1 MTEPLKHDPDKRRG
15 PVAWMAGNSVAAN
28 MLMLVLLIGGLIYAF
43 KIKKEFFP
51 EFELDLVTV
60 VVPYPGASPDEV
72 EQGIVLAIEEAVRGL
87 DGVEDVSS
95 TAGEG
100 VGQVVIEL
108 LRDADSKKALQDVKQ
123 AVDRIITFPEE
134 AEEPQVT
141 LLVAKHR
148 VLSIFLYGDHDDSTL
163 RALAEKT
170 RASLLQLPEITQ
182 VGLSG
187 VRPLEVSIEVPMD
200 TLRTYNIT
208 LGQIARK
215 IRETSVE
222 LPAGSVKTSA
232 GEILVR
238 MKERRDF
245 GRDFARIPIISTSDG
260 TEVLLGDIATI
271 VDGFAETDEFATY
284 NGKPAVMLDVYR
296 VGQQS
301 VLEVA
306 TAAHKFAREY
316 TDQLPAGTGLTIPE
330 ASDLSVMYRQRMD
343 LLARNARIGLILVF
357 VLLGI
362 FLEARLA
369 FWVTMGIPIS
379 FLGTFLFMPMF
390 GVSLNMIS
398 MFAFLIALGIVVDDA
413 IIVGENIYDYHQKG
427 YSFGKAAVLGAREV
441 AMPVTFSVLT
451 NIVAFFPLM
460 FVPGIM
466 GKIFVVIPLVVI
478 SVFAISLIESL
489 FILPAHLGHQ
499 KDKAR
504 RGIGRAIHRAQS
516 GFSNWFSRSI
526 RRWYGPLLNGALHH
540 RYLTLSVGL
549 AVLIGTIGYVKSG
562 RMGFEMFPKIESDVA
577 TVTAVLPYGTSVA
590 KTKEVQALLMVT
602 ANEVI
607 SENGGKKLVSGIFA
621 QIGGMAGANRSI
633 VRSSGG
639 SSGNTVEISVLLAMP
654 VEARPITTG
663 QLTELWR
670 KRSGT
675 IAGLES
681 IFFQADKG
689 GPGSGAA
696 MTIELSHGD
705 IKTLQAA
712 GESLAETLKTFP
724 KASDINDGFEEG
736 KKQFDYTLRPE
747 GRSLNL
753 TTLDV
758 ARQVRHCFYGAE
770 ALRQQRGRN
779 EIKVMVRL
787 PKSERIW
794 QYTLEELL
802 IQTPDRMHVRLD
814 EVVSYKRDRAYTAI
828 TRRNGRRTISVTAD
842 VTPRSQAGQILSSLY
857 DEKPGAISK
866 LMGKFKA
873 GFRKFFGYEGP
884 PVKPAAPKALDVLV
898 ERYPGLVYSFE
909 GKQADMK
916 ESMASLMGGFV
927 FALFAIYAV
936 LAIPFRSYIQPL
948 IIMVSIPFGIVG
960 AVIGHE
966 IMGFSLSVMSMM
978 GLVALAG
985 VVVNDSLILI
995 EFANRRHKGGL
1006 GAHEAV
1012 REAGIR
1018 RFRPIM
1024 LTTLTTFGGLAPM
1037 IFETSRQ
1044 AKFLI
1049 PMAISLGYG
1058 ILFATAISLLLVPS
1072 LFLVVEDVRGL
1083 VRGKS
1088 ISNSRNQHPTANKV
1102 QFSHFGRM

>member
-1 MTEPLKHDPDKRRG
+1 
-15 PVAWMAGNSVAAN
+15 MAGNSVAAN

-51 EFELDLVTV
+51 EFELDLVSVT
-60 VVPYPGASPDEV
+60 VPYPGASPDEV
-72 EQGIVLAIEEAVRGL
+72 EQGIVLSIEEAVRGL
-87 DGVEDVSS
+87 DGVEDVNS
-95 TAGEG
+95 TSGEG

-123 AVDRIITFPEE
+123 AVDRIITFPDE
-134 AEEPQVT
+134 AEEHQVM

-148 VLSIFLYGDHDDSTL
+148 VLSMLLHGDHDDSTL

-170 RASLLQLPEITQ
+170 RESLLQLPGITQ

-200 TLRTYNIT
+200 TLRTYNLT

-215 IRETSVE
+215 IRETSLE
-222 LPAGSVKTSA
+222 LPAGSVKTAA

-238 MKERRDF
+238 MKERRDS
-245 GRDFARIPIISTSDG
+245 GRDFANIPIISASDG
-260 TEVLLGDIATI
+260 SEVLLGDIATI

-284 NGKPAVMLDVYR
+284 NGKPAVLLNVYR

-301 VLEVA
+301 VLDVA
-306 TAAHKFAREY
+306 AAAHKFAEEY
-316 TDQLPAGTGLTIPE
+316 TAQLLGGTGLTIPE
-330 ASDLSVMYRQRMD
+330 ASDLSVMYQQRMD
-343 LLARNARIGLILVF
+343 LLARNAGIGLVLVF

-379 FLGTFLFMPMF
+379 FLGTFVFMPMF

-413 IIVGENIYDYHQKG
+413 IVVGENIYEYHQKG
-427 YSFGKAAVLGAREV
+427 HSFGKAAVLGAREV

-478 SVFAISLIESL
+478 SVFSISLIESL

-504 RGIGRAIHRAQS
+504 RGIGRAIHRVQN
-516 GFSNWFSRSI
+516 GFSKWFSRSI
-526 RRWYGPLLNGALHH
+526 RRFYGPLLNAALRH
-540 RYLTLSVGL
+540 RYLTVSVAL
-549 AVLIGTIGYVKSG
+549 AVLIGTIGYIKSG

-590 KTKEVQALLMVT
+590 KTKEVRARLMAT

-607 SENGGKKLVSGIFA
+607 AENGGKKLASGMFA
-621 QIGGMAGANRSI
+621 QIGGMAGADRSV

-639 SSGNTVEISVLLAMP
+639 SKGNTVEISVHLSMP
-654 VEARPITTG
+654 VKSRPITTG
-663 QLTELWR
+663 QFTDLWR
-670 KRSGT
+670 KRTGT
-675 IAGLES
+675 IPGLES

-696 MTIELSHGD
+696 LTVELSHGD
-705 IKTLQAA
+705 IKTLQEA
-712 GESLAETLKTFP
+712 GESLAETLRTFP
-724 KASDINDGFEEG
+724 KASDVNDGFEEG

-779 EIKVMVRL
+779 EIKIMVRL
-787 PKSERIW
+787 PKSERIS
-794 QYTLEELL
+794 QYSLEELL
-802 IQTPDRMHVRLD
+802 VQTPDRMHVRLD
-814 EVVSYKRDRAYTAI
+814 EVVSYTRDRAYTAI
-828 TRRNGRRTISVTAD
+828 MRRNGRRTISVTAD

-857 DEKPGAISK
+857 DEKPGALSR
-866 LMGKFKA
+866 LMGKIKA
-873 GFRKFFGYEGP
+873 GYRKFRGHP
-884 PVKPAAPKALDVLV
+884 PEEVKVSEPKPLDALV
-898 ERYPGLVYSFE
+898 ERYPGLAYSFE

-966 IMGFSLSVMSMM
+966 LMGFSLSVMSMM

-995 EFANRRHKGGL
+995 EFANRKHKGGFP
-1006 GAHEAV
+1006 AHVAV

-1044 AKFLI
+1044 ARFLI
-1049 PMAISLGYG
+1049 PMAISLGFG
-1058 ILFATAISLLLVPS
+1058 IVFATGISLLLVPS
-1072 LFLVVEDVRGL
+1072 LFLVVEDARRLFKGNRGAHHIHVTDESEGDEIL
-1083 VRGKS
+1083 
-1088 ISNSRNQHPTANKV
+1088 NL
-1102 QFSHFGRM
+1102 

>member
-1 MTEPLKHDPDKRRG
+1 MTEIKENGPVRMKG

-28 MLMLVLLIGGLIYAF
+28 MLMLVLLIGGLIYTF
-43 KIKKEFFP
+43 TIKKEFFP

-60 VVPYPGASPDEV
+60 AVPYPGASPDEV
-72 EQGIVLAIEEAVRGL
+72 EQGIVLSIEEAVRGL
-87 DGVEDVSS
+87 DGVEDVGSV
-95 TAGEG
+95 AGEG
-100 VGQVVIEL
+100 VGQVTIEL
-108 LRDADSKKALQDVKQ
+108 LRGADSKKALQDVKQ

-148 VLSIFLYGDHDDSTL
+148 VLSILLYGDHDDATL

-170 RASLLQLPEITQ
+170 RDRLLQLPEITQ
-182 VGLSG
+182 VSLGG
-187 VRPLEVSIEVPMD
+187 VRPLEVSVEVPMD
-200 TLRTYNIT
+200 TLRTYNLT
-208 LGQIARK
+208 LGQIAGK
-215 IRETSVE
+215 IRETSLE
-222 LPAGSVKTSA
+222 LPAGSVKTSSD
-232 GEILVR
+232 EILVR
-238 MKERRDF
+238 VKERRDY
-245 GRDFARIPIISTSDG
+245 GRDFANIPIISSNDG

-271 VDGFAETDEFATY
+271 VDGFAETDSFATY
-284 NGKPAVMLDVYR
+284 NGKPAVSLEVYR

-306 TAAHKFAREY
+306 SAAHEFAREY
-316 TDQLPAGTGLTIPE
+316 AAQLPAETSMTIPE

-343 LLARNARIGLILVF
+343 LLSRNAQIGLALVF
-357 VLLGI
+357 VLLAV

-379 FLGTFLFMPMF
+379 FLGTFIFLPMF

-413 IIVGENIYDYHQKG
+413 IVVGENIYEHHQRG
-427 YSFGKAAVLGAREV
+427 LSFARAAVVGAREV

-478 SVFAISLIESL
+478 SVFAISLIESI

-504 RGIGRAIHRAQS
+504 RGIGRIIHKAQN

-526 RRWYGPLLNGALHH
+526 RVLYGPLLDKALKH
-540 RYLTLSVGL
+540 RYLTMAVGL
-549 AVLIGTIGYVKSG
+549 AVLIGTIGYIKSG
-562 RMGFEMFPKIESDVA
+562 RMGFELFPKIESDIA
-577 TVTAVLPYGTSVA
+577 TVTAVLPYGTSVN
-590 KTKEVQALLMVT
+590 KTKEVQEHLLKTV
-602 ANEVI
+602 NEI
-607 SENGGKKLVSGIFA
+607 IAENGKEKLVSGIYA
-621 QIGGMAGANRSI
+621 QIGGMAGADRDI
-633 VRSSGG
+633 VMSSGG
-639 SSGNTVEISVLLAMP
+639 SSGNTVEISVMLAMP
-654 VEARPITTG
+654 VEDRPMTTG
-663 QLTELWR
+663 ELTDLWR
-670 KRSGT
+670 ERTGE

-696 MTIELSHGD
+696 MTIELSHGN
-705 IKTLQAA
+705 IKTLQEA
-712 GESLAETLKTFP
+712 GESLAETLKRFP
-724 KASDINDGFEEG
+724 KVSDVNDGFEEG
-736 KKQFDYTLRPE
+736 KKQLDYTLRPE
-747 GRSLNL
+747 GRSLKL

-787 PKSERIW
+787 PKSER
-794 QYTLEELL
+794 QSQHTLEKLL
-802 IQTPDRMHVRLD
+802 VRTPERTYVPLD
-814 EVVSYKRDRAYTAI
+814 EVVNYKADRAYTSI
-828 TRRNGRRTISVTAD
+828 TRRNGRRTIVVTAD
-842 VTPRSQAGQILSSLY
+842 VTPRSQAGQILGSLY
-857 DEKPGAISK
+857 DPKPGMISSI
-866 LMGKFKA
+866 MGKLKA
-873 GFRKFFGYEGP
+873 GYRKTFGLP
-884 PVKPAAPKALDVLV
+884 PEEVKVSETKPLDQLV

-909 GKQADMK
+909 GKQADMA
-916 ESMASLMGGFV
+916 ESMSSLFGGFA
-927 FALFAIYAV
+927 FAMFAIYAV
-936 LAIPFRSYIQPL
+936 LAIPFRSYVQPL

-966 IMGFSLSVMSMM
+966 LMGFSLSVMSMM

-985 VVVNDSLILI
+985 VVVNDSLVLI
-995 EFANRRHKGGL
+995 EYANRKHKGGL
-1006 GAHEAV
+1006 GAHAAV
-1012 REAGIR
+1012 HEAGIR

-1049 PMAISLGYG
+1049 PMAISLGFG
-1058 ILFATAISLLLVPS
+1058 IVFATFISLLLVPS
-1072 LFLVVEDVRGL
+1072 LFLIVEDIHVL
-1083 VRGKS
+1083 VKGR
-1088 ISNSRNQHPTANKV
+1088 SRH
-1102 QFSHFGRM
+1102 G

>member
-1 MTEPLKHDPDKRRG
+1 MTDTIKNGPEKKRG
-15 PVAWMAGNSVAAN
+15 PVAWMAGNSVASN

-43 KIKKEFFP
+43 SIKKEFFP

-60 VVPYPGASPDEV
+60 AVPYPGASPDEV

-87 DGVEDVSS
+87 DGVEDVIS

-100 VGQVVIEL
+100 VGQVTIEL
-108 LRDADSKKALQDVKQ
+108 LRGADSKKALQDIKQ

-141 LLVAKHR
+141 LLVAKRR
-148 VLSIFLYGDHDDSTL
+148 VLSIVLYGDHDDSTL

-170 RASLLQLPEITQ
+170 REKLLQLSEITQ
-182 VGLSG
+182 VELSG
-187 VRPLEVSIEVPMD
+187 VRPLEVSVEVPMD
-200 TLRTYNIT
+200 TLRTYNLT

-238 MKERRDF
+238 VKERRDF
-245 GRDFARIPIISTSDG
+245 GPDFANIPIVSANDG
-260 TEVLLGDIATI
+260 AEVLLGDIAKI
-271 VDGFAETDEFATY
+271 VDGFADTDEFAAY
-284 NGKPAVMLDVYR
+284 DGKPAVMIEVYR

-301 VLEVA
+301 VLAVA
-306 TAAHKFAREY
+306 SAAHKFAEEY
-316 TDQLPAGTGLTIPE
+316 VAQLPAGMGMTVPAAT
-330 ASDLSVMYRQRMD
+330 DYSVMYRQRMD
-343 LLARNARIGLILVF
+343 LLARNARVGLILVF
-357 VLLGI
+357 VLLAI

-379 FLGTFLFMPMF
+379 FLGTFIFLPML
-390 GVSLNMIS
+390 GVSLNMVS

-413 IIVGENIYDYHQKG
+413 IVVGENVYDYHQKG
-427 YSFGKAAVLGAREV
+427 YGFLKSAVLGAREV

-451 NIVAFFPLM
+451 NIVAFVPLM
-460 FVPGIM
+460 FVPGVM
-466 GKIFVVIPLVVI
+466 GKIFGVIPVVVI
-478 SVFAISLIESL
+478 SVFAISLIESV

-504 RGIGRAIHRAQS
+504 RGIGGAIHRAQS
-516 GFSNWFSRSI
+516 TFSNWFSRSI
-526 RRWYGPLLNGALHH
+526 RRYYGPVLNAALRR
-540 RYLTLSVGL
+540 RYLTISIGL
-549 AVLIGTIGYVKSG
+549 AVLAGTIGYIKSG
-562 RMGFEMFPKIESDVA
+562 RMGFETFPKIESDVA
-577 TVTAVLPYGTSVA
+577 TVTAVLPYGTAVA
-590 KTKEVQALLMVT
+590 KTKEVRNFLLAK

-607 SENGGKKLVSGIFA
+607 SENGGEKLVSGIFA
-621 QIGGMAGANRSI
+621 QIGGNAGASGGVIRST
-633 VRSSGG
+633 GG
-639 SSGNTVEISVLLAMP
+639 SSGNTVEISINLAMP
-654 VEARPITTG
+654 PEDRPITTG
-663 QLTELWR
+663 QLTDLWR
-670 KRSGT
+670 RRAGN

-712 GESLAETLKTFP
+712 GESLAATLKRFP
-724 KASDINDGFEEG
+724 KVSDVNDGFEEG

-753 TTLDV
+753 STLDV
-758 ARQVRHCFYGAE
+758 ASQVRHCFYGAE

-779 EIKVMVRL
+779 EIKIMVRL
-787 PKSERIW
+787 PESERRL
-794 QYTLEELL
+794 QHTLEELL
-802 IQTPDRMHVRLD
+802 VRTPAGMHVPLN
-814 EVVSYKRDRAYTAI
+814 EVVDYTRDRAYTSI
-828 TRRNGRRTISVTAD
+828 TRRDGRRTISVTAD
-842 VTPRSQAGQILSSLY
+842 VMPRSQAGQILGSLY
-857 DEKPGAISK
+857 DAKPGMISMI
-866 LMGKFKA
+866 MGKLKS
-873 GFRKFFGYEGP
+873 GYRKFFGDEA

-898 ERYPGLVYSFE
+898 DRYPGLTYSFE

-916 ESMASLMGGFV
+916 ESMSSLMGGFV
-927 FALFAIYAV
+927 VALFAIYAV
-936 LAIPFRSYIQPL
+936 LAIPFRSYVQPL

-966 IMGFSLSVMSMM
+966 IMGFDLSVMSMM

-995 EFANRRHKGGL
+995 EYANRKHKGGL
-1006 GAHEAV
+1006 PAHEAV

-1044 AKFLI
+1044 ARFLI
-1049 PMAISLGYG
+1049 PMAISLGFG
-1058 ILFATAISLLLVPS
+1058 IVFATLISLLLVPS
-1072 LFLVVEDVRGL
+1072 LFLIVEDIHVMVKGRARHIH
-1083 VRGKS
+1083 VS
-1088 ISNSRNQHPTANKV
+1088 EETTDDSV
-1102 QFSHFGRM
+1102 Q

>member
-1 MTEPLKHDPDKRRG
+1 MTDTTKLDPTPKRG
-15 PVAWMAGNSVAAN
+15 PVAWMAGNSVASN

-43 KIKKEFFP
+43 KVKKEFFP

-87 DGVEDVSS
+87 DGVEDVNS
-95 TAGEG
+95 TAGES

-148 VLSIFLYGDHDDSTL
+148 VLSIMLYGDHDESTL

-170 RASLLQLPEITQ
+170 RGRLLQLPEITQ
-182 VGLSG
+182 VALSG
-187 VRPLEVSIEVPMD
+187 VKPLEVSIEVPMD
-200 TLRTYNIT
+200 TLRTYNLT

-215 IRETSVE
+215 IRETALE
-222 LPAGSVKTSA
+222 LPGGSVKTSA

-238 MKERRDF
+238 VKERRDS
-245 GRDFARIPIISTSDG
+245 GRDFAKIPIISTNDG

-271 VDGFAETDEFATY
+271 VDGFADTDEFATY

-306 TAAHKFAREY
+306 AAAHKFAEDY
-316 TDQLPAGTGLTIPE
+316 TLQLPSETGMMIPE
-330 ASDLSVMYRQRMD
+330 ATDLSVMYRQRMD
-343 LLARNARIGLILVF
+343 LLARNAAIGLVLVF
-357 VLLGI
+357 VLLGV

-413 IIVGENIYDYHQKG
+413 IVVGENIYEYHQKG
-427 YSFGKAAVLGAREV
+427 YSFPRAAVLGAREV

-478 SVFAISLIESL
+478 SVFTISLVECL

-499 KDKAR
+499 KERAR
-504 RGIGRAIHRAQS
+504 RGIGRAIHQAQNA
-516 GFSNWFSRSI
+516 FSHWFSRSI
-526 RRWYGPLLNGALHH
+526 RRFYGPLLNVALHY
-540 RYLTLSVGL
+540 RYLTVSIGV
-549 AVLIGTIGYVKSG
+549 AVLIGTFGHIMSG
-562 RMGFEMFPKIESDVA
+562 RMGFEMFPKIESDTA

-590 KTKEVQALLMVT
+590 KTKEVQARLMAT

-607 SENGGKKLVSGIFA
+607 AENGGKKLVSGIFA
-621 QIGGMAGANRSI
+621 QIGGSAGADRSI
-633 VRSSGG
+633 IRSSGG
-639 SSGNTVEISVLLAMP
+639 SRGNTVEISVLLSMP
-654 VEARPITTG
+654 VKSRPITTG
-663 QLTELWR
+663 QLTDLWR
-670 KRSGT
+670 KRTGT

-696 MTIELSHGD
+696 MTVELSHGD

-712 GESLAETLKTFP
+712 GESLARTLKTFP
-724 KASDINDGFEEG
+724 KASDVNDGFEEG

-779 EIKVMVRL
+779 EIKIMVRL
-787 PKSERIW
+787 PKSERIS
-794 QYTLEELL
+794 QYSLEELL
-802 IQTPDRMHVRLD
+802 IQTPERMYVPLD
-814 EVVSYKRDRAYTAI
+814 EVVSYKSDRAYTAI

-842 VTPRSQAGQILSSLY
+842 VTPRSQAGRILSSLY
-857 DEKPGAISK
+857 DEKPGTIRK
-866 LMGKFKA
+866 LIGKLKA
-873 GFRKFFGYEGP
+873 GYRKFRGYP
-884 PVKPAAPKALDVLV
+884 PEEVKVTESKALDALV
-898 ERYPGLVYSFE
+898 ERYPGLAYSFE

-916 ESMASLMGGFV
+916 KSMASLKGGFI

-966 IMGFSLSVMSMM
+966 LMGFNLSVMSMM

-995 EFANRRHKGGL
+995 EYANRKHQGGL
-1006 GAHEAV
+1006 PAHEAV
-1012 REAGIR
+1012 HEAGIR

-1044 AKFLI
+1044 ARFLI
-1049 PMAISLGYG
+1049 PMAISLGFG

-1072 LFLVVEDVRGL
+1072 LFLVVEDLRRL
-1083 VRGKS
+1083 VRGK
-1088 ISNSRNQHPTANKV
+1088 
-1102 QFSHFGRM
+1102 GRAHHIPVTEELAPDVTLSV

>member
-1 MTEPLKHDPDKRRG
+1 MTDTTKIDPAPKRG

-28 MLMLVLLIGGLIYAF
+28 VFMLVLLIGGLIYAF

-60 VVPYPGASPDEV
+60 TVPYPGASPDEV
-72 EQGIVLAIEEAVRGL
+72 EQGIVLAIEEVVRGL
-87 DGVEDVSS
+87 DGVEDVTSR
-95 TAGEG
+95 AGEG
-100 VGQVVIEL
+100 VGNVTVEL
-108 LRDADSKKALQDVKQ
+108 LRDADSKKALQDIKQ
-123 AVDRIITFPEE
+123 EVDRIITFPEE

-141 LLVAKHR
+141 LLVAKRR
-148 VLSIFLYGDHDDSTL
+148 VLSIVLYGDHDDSTL
-163 RALAEKT
+163 RALAEQT
-170 RASLLQLPEITQ
+170 RERLLQQPEITQ
-182 VGLSG
+182 VELSG
-187 VRPLEVSIEVPMD
+187 VRPLEVSVEVPMD
-200 TLRTYNIT
+200 TLRTYNLT

-215 IRETSVE
+215 IRETSLE
-222 LPAGSVKTSA
+222 LPGGSVKTSA

-238 MKERRDF
+238 VKERRDF
-245 GRDFARIPIISTSDG
+245 GRDFAKIPIVSANDG
-260 TEVLLGDIATI
+260 TEVLLGDIAEI

-296 VGQQS
+296 VGRQS

-306 TAAHKFAREY
+306 AAAHKFADEY
-316 TDQLPAGTGLTIPE
+316 AGQLPSATGLTIP
-330 ASDLSVMYRQRMD
+330 AATDYSVMYRQRMD
-343 LLARNARIGLILVF
+343 LLARNARLGLILVF
-357 VLLGI
+357 VLLAI

-413 IIVGENIYDYHQKG
+413 IVVGENIYDYHQKG
-427 YSFGKAAVLGAREV
+427 YSFPRAAVLGAREV

-478 SVFAISLIESL
+478 SVFSISLIECL
-489 FILPAHLGHQ
+489 FILPAHLGHH
-499 KDKAR
+499 KDRAR
-504 RGIGRAIHRAQS
+504 RGIGRVVHRAQN

-526 RRWYGPLLNGALHH
+526 RRYYGPLLNVALRH
-540 RYLTLSVGL
+540 RYMTISIGL

-562 RMGFEMFPKIESDVA
+562 RMGFEMFPRVESDTA
-577 TVTAVLPYGTSVA
+577 TVTAVLPYGTAVA
-590 KTKEVQALLMVT
+590 KTKEVQARLLAT
-602 ANEVI
+602 AGEVI
-607 SENGGKKLVSGIFA
+607 AANGGEKLVSGIFA
-621 QIGGMAGANRSI
+621 QIGGSAGADRSI
-633 VRSSGG
+633 IRSGGG
-639 SSGNTVEISVLLAMP
+639 SSGNTVEISIHLAMP
-654 VEARPITTG
+654 PESRPITTG
-663 QLTELWR
+663 RLTDLWR
-670 KRSGT
+670 KRTGN

-696 MTIELSHGD
+696 LTVELSHGD
-705 IKTLQAA
+705 IKTLQEA

-724 KASDINDGFEEG
+724 KASDVNDGFEEG

-747 GRSLNL
+747 GRSVGL

-758 ARQVRHCFYGAE
+758 ASQVRHCFYGAE

-779 EIKVMVRL
+779 EIKIMVRL
-787 PKSERIW
+787 PESERVS

-802 IQTPDRMHVRLD
+802 IRTPDGIHVPLD
-814 EVVSYKRDRAYTAI
+814 EVVNYKRDRAYTVI
-828 TRRNGRRTISVTAD
+828 TRRDGRRTISVTAD
-842 VTPRSQAGQILSSLY
+842 VTPRSRAGQILSSLH
-857 DEKPGAISK
+857 DAKPGTISMLMSK
-866 LMGKFKA
+866 LEA
-873 GFRKFFGYEGP
+873 GYRKFFGYAAP
-884 PVKPAAPKALDVLV
+884 PVKVTEPKALDVLV
-898 ERYPGLVYSFE
+898 ERYPGLTYSFE

-916 ESMASLMGGFV
+916 ESMSALMGGFV
-927 FALFAIYAV
+927 VALFAIYAV

-995 EFANRRHKGGL
+995 EYANRRHKEGL
-1006 GAHEAV
+1006 PAHEAV
-1012 REAGIR
+1012 FEAGVR

-1072 LFLVVEDVRGL
+1072 LFLVVEDLRGL
-1083 VRGKS
+1083 VKGKHRARHIPVTDES
-1088 ISNSRNQHPTANKV
+1088 APDATLSL
-1102 QFSHFGRM
+1102 

>member
-1 MTEPLKHDPDKRRG
+1 MSEKTRIGRSLQRG
-15 PVAWMAGNSVAAN
+15 PVAWMAGNSVASN

-51 EFELDLVTV
+51 EFELDLVSVT
-60 VVPYPGASPDEV
+60 VPYPGASPDEV

-87 DGVEDVSS
+87 DGVEDVGSV
-95 TAGEG
+95 AGESF
-100 VGQVVIEL
+100 GQVMIEL

-148 VLSIFLYGDHDDSTL
+148 VLSIVIYGDFDDATL

-170 RASLLQLPEITQ
+170 RDRLLQLPEITQ
-182 VGLSG
+182 VALGG
-187 VRPLEVSIEVPMD
+187 VRPLEVSVEVPMD
-200 TLRTYNIT
+200 TLRTYNLT

-222 LPAGSVKTSA
+222 LPAGSVKTAA

-245 GRDFARIPIISTSDG
+245 GRDFADIPIVSTNDG
-260 TEVLLGDIATI
+260 TEVLLGDIAEI
-271 VDGFAETDEFATY
+271 RDGFAETDTFATY
-284 NGKPAVMLDVYR
+284 NGKPAVSLEVYR

-301 VLEVA
+301 VLDVA
-306 TAAHKFAREY
+306 TVAHKFAKEY
-316 TDQLPAGTGLTIPE
+316 AAQLPEGTGVTIPE

-343 LLARNARIGLILVF
+343 LLARNAKIGLILVF
-357 VLLGI
+357 VLLGV

-379 FLGTFLFMPMF
+379 FLGTFIFMPMF

-413 IIVGENIYDYHQKG
+413 IVVGENIYEYHQKG
-427 YSFGKAAVLGAREV
+427 YSFAKAAVLGAREV

-478 SVFAISLIESL
+478 SVFTISLIESV
-489 FILPAHLGHQ
+489 FILPAHLGHH

-504 RGIGRAIHRAQS
+504 RGIGRAIHQAQS
-516 GFSNWFSRSI
+516 SFSNWFSRSI
-526 RRWYGPLLNGALHH
+526 RRYYGPLLDASLRH
-540 RYLTLSVGL
+540 RYLTVCTGL
-549 AVLIGTIGYVKSG
+549 AVLVGTVGYVMSG
-562 RMGFEMFPKIESDVA
+562 RMGLEMFPKIESDVA
-577 TVTAVLPYGTSVA
+577 TVTAVLPYGTSVT
-590 KTKEVQALLMVT
+590 KTQEVRDYLLKT

-607 SENGGKKLVSGIFA
+607 DENGGEKLVSGIYA
-621 QIGGMAGANRSI
+621 QIGGMAGADRSI
-633 VRSSGG
+633 VLSSGG
-639 SSGNTVEISVLLAMP
+639 STGNTVEISVMLAMP
-654 VEARPITTG
+654 VESRPITTG
-663 QLTELWR
+663 QLTDLWR
-670 KRSGT
+670 ERTGKV
-675 IAGLES
+675 AGLES

-696 MTIELSHGD
+696 LTVELSHGD

-712 GESLAETLKTFP
+712 GESLAETLKRFP
-724 KASDINDGFEEG
+724 KVSDVNDGFEEG
-736 KKQFDYTLRPE
+736 KKQFDYKLRPE
-747 GRSLNL
+747 GRSLKL

-779 EIKVMVRL
+779 EVKVMVRL
-787 PKSERIW
+787 PGAERAS
-794 QYTLEELL
+794 QHTLEELL
-802 IQTPDRMHVRLD
+802 IRTPDRMYAPLD
-814 EVVSYKRDRAYTAI
+814 EVVSYKTDRAYTAI

-842 VTPRSQAGQILSSLY
+842 VTPRSQAGRILASLH
-857 DEKPGAISK
+857 DKKPGMISK
-866 LMGKFKA
+866 LMSGMKA
-873 GFRKFFGYEGP
+873 GYRKFSGQP
-884 PVKPAAPKALDVLV
+884 PEAVKVDEPKPLDVLT

-916 ESMASLMGGFV
+916 ESMSSLMGGFA
-927 FALFAIYAV
+927 FAMFAIYAV
-936 LAIPFRSYIQPL
+936 LAIPFRSYVQPL

-995 EFANRRHKGGL
+995 EFANRKHRDGL
-1006 GAHEAV
+1006 PAHQAVHEAGV
-1012 REAGIR
+1012 R

-1072 LFLVVEDVRGL
+1072 LFLVVEDIHRL
-1083 VRGKS
+1083 AMGKS
-1088 ISNSRNQHPTANKV
+1088 RHD
-1102 QFSHFGRM
+1102 

>member
-1 MTEPLKHDPDKRRG
+1 MTEETKLEPDQRRG

-43 KIKKEFFP
+43 TIKKEFFP

-60 VVPYPGASPDEV
+60 NVPYPGASPDEV
-72 EQGIVLAIEEAVRGL
+72 EQGIVLAIEEVVRGL
-87 DGVEDVSS
+87 DGVEDVTSR
-95 TAGEG
+95 AGEG
-100 VGQVVIEL
+100 FGNVTIEL
-108 LRDADSKKALQDVKQ
+108 LRDADSKKALQDIKQ
-123 AVDRIITFPEE
+123 EVDRIITFPEE

-141 LLVAKHR
+141 LLVAKRR
-148 VLSIFLYGDHDDSTL
+148 VLSIVLYGDHDDSTL
-163 RALAEKT
+163 RALAENT
-170 RASLLQLPEITQ
+170 RERLLQQPEITQ
-182 VGLSG
+182 VELSG

-200 TLRTYNIT
+200 TLRTYNLT

-215 IRETSVE
+215 VRETSLE
-222 LPAGSVKTSA
+222 LPGGSVKTSA

-238 MKERRDF
+238 VKERRDF
-245 GRDFARIPIISTSDG
+245 GRDFANIPIVSANDG

-301 VLEVA
+301 VLNVA
-306 TAAHKFAREY
+306 AAAHKFAEEHAG
-316 TDQLPAGTGLTIPE
+316 QLPARTGLTIP
-330 ASDLSVMYRQRMD
+330 AATDYSVMYRQRMD

-357 VLLGI
+357 VLLAV

-379 FLGTFLFMPMF
+379 FLGTFILMPMF
-390 GVSLNMIS
+390 GVSLNMVS

-413 IIVGENIYDYHQKG
+413 IVVGENVYDYHQQG
-427 YSFGKAAVLGAREV
+427 YGFLKSAVLGAREV

-451 NIVAFFPLM
+451 NIVAFFPLL

-466 GKIFVVIPLVVI
+466 GKIFGVIPIVVI
-478 SVFAISLIESL
+478 SVFSISLIECL

-499 KDKAR
+499 KDRAR
-504 RGIGRAIHRAQS
+504 RGIGGVIHRAQS
-516 GFSNWFSRSI
+516 GFSHWFSRSI
-526 RRWYGPLLNGALHH
+526 RRYYGPLLNGALHH
-540 RYLTLSVGL
+540 RYLTISIGL
-549 AVLIGTIGYVKSG
+549 AVLTATIGYVKSG
-562 RMGFEMFPKIESDVA
+562 RMGFEMFPRVESDTA
-577 TVTAVLPYGTSVA
+577 TVTAVLPYGTAVA
-590 KTKEVQALLMVT
+590 RTKEVQARLLAT
-602 ANEVI
+602 AREVI
-607 SENGGKKLVSGIFA
+607 AANGGKKLVSGIFA
-621 QIGGMAGANRSI
+621 QIGGQAGADRGVIRSG
-633 VRSSGG
+633 GG
-639 SSGNTVEISVLLAMP
+639 SSGNTVEISVHLAMP
-654 VEARPITTG
+654 PESRPITTG
-663 QLTELWR
+663 RLTDLWR
-670 KRSGT
+670 RRTG
-675 IAGLES
+675 IIPGLES

-696 MTIELSHGD
+696 LTVELSHSD
-705 IKTLQAA
+705 IKTLQKA

-724 KASDINDGFEEG
+724 KASDVNDGFEEG
-736 KKQFDYTLRPE
+736 KKQFDYTLRSE

-779 EIKVMVRL
+779 EIKIMVRL
-787 PKSERIW
+787 PESERIL
-794 QYTLEELL
+794 QYSLEELL
-802 IQTPDRMHVRLD
+802 VRTPDGMHVPLD
-814 EVVSYKRDRAYTAI
+814 EVVNYKRDRAYTVI
-828 TRRNGRRTISVTAD
+828 TRRDGRRTISVTAD
-842 VTPRSQAGQILSSLY
+842 VTPRSQAGRILSSLH
-857 DEKPGAISK
+857 DAKPGMIGI

-873 GFRKFFGYEGP
+873 GFRKCFGYEAP
-884 PVKPAAPKALDVLV
+884 PVKAAAPKVLNVLV
-898 ERYPGLVYSFE
+898 DRYPGLTYSFE
-909 GKQADMK
+909 GRQADMK
-916 ESMASLMGGFV
+916 ESVSSLMRGFIV
-927 FALFAIYAV
+927 ALFAIYAV

-966 IMGFSLSVMSMM
+966 LMGYSLSVMSMM

-995 EFANRRHKGGL
+995 EFANRKHKGGL
-1006 GAHEAV
+1006 PAHAAV
-1012 REAGIR
+1012 HEAGIR

-1044 AKFLI
+1044 ARFLI
-1049 PMAISLGYG
+1049 PMAISLGFG
-1058 ILFATAISLLLVPS
+1058 IVFATAISLLLVPS
-1072 LFLVVEDVRGL
+1072 LFLVVEDVRSL
-1083 VRGKS
+1083 VKGKHTTRHIPVTDES
-1088 ISNSRNQHPTANKV
+1088 AGAETLSV
-1102 QFSHFGRM
+1102 